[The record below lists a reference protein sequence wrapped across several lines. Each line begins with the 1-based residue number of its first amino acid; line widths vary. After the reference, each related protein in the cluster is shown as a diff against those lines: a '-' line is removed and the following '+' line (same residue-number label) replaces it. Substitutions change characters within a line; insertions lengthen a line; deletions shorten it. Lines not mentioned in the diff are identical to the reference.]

1 MILVYV
7 CPACQSVRIASRRKD
22 VECLH
27 CDRQM
32 VLSDLTFMEWSEMTP
47 EEREAFGPKWYE
59 QETLR
64 LQKWKEKQEVIK
76 RNKKEEKF
84 KKR

>member
-1 MILVYV
+1 
-7 CPACQSVRIASRRKD
+7 
-22 VECLH
+22 
-27 CDRQM
+27 M